1 MKGKLDEGEKEMT
14 KINVIENK
22 EKVSISIENK
32 E

>member
-14 KINVIENK
+14 KINIIENK